1 MGKDCELTKEQCEM
15 LDIDFETD
23 PEVQKRNG

>member
-15 LDIDFETD
+15 LDIDFENR
-23 PEVQKRNG
+23 PGSSKRNG